1 MRRVCTIGQIGL
13 CMLLS
18 IAHSANAQIATEVY
32 LKFAGRW
39 SLLDDTSRL
48 NPGNE
53 LLDLRRAAADV
64 EARVTVSDYLN
75 DGKSVRVLFKGY
87 SFYSS
92 DTDRGSNRR
101 NLARVDELFA
111 DWKADNWFLSVGKRR
126 INWGTAMAFNPVN
139 VIVPPRDPLNPRL
152 ETEGQPVAW
161 LSFNRS
167 AVTTDLF
174 FTRNYDKD
182 WNSDLNRWGARV
194 GVMIGDWDLSAYYF
208 DGQAYRPTAET
219 AGGAQDGRDFERMVG
234 LSFSGN
240 LSAGVTLYSEIAGFS
255 RNGRNYYGGKRMSK
269 LKDESYVQAVVGSF
283 VVLSP
288 ESFLSFFNGDAS
300 VTLEAYY
307 NGEGYTQS
315 EREYYFEALDQAL
328 LDGNPTVLGDYRF
341 AGMNRFYVLAAYRN
355 TFKER
360 YTTELTGLF
369 SQDKSLSLQVQV
381 QYNLSDYYTAR
392 AKVIHNQG
400 GATTEFG
407 NAPVSDVVEISFD
420 INF

>member
-1 MRRVCTIGQIGL
+1 MRHVCTIGLMGL
-13 CMLLS
+13 GMLLS
-18 IAHSANAQIATEVY
+18 SAHSANAQIATEVY

-39 SLLDDTSRL
+39 SHLDETSRL
-48 NPGNE
+48 NPGNQV
-53 LLDLRRAAADV
+53 LDLGKAATDV

-92 DTDRGSNRR
+92 DTDAGSNRR

-139 VIVPPRDPLNPRL
+139 VIVPARDPLNPKL
-152 ETEGQPVAW
+152 ETEGQPIAW
-161 LSFNRS
+161 LSFNRH

-219 AGGAQDGRDFERMVG
+219 AGGARDGRDFERMVG

-255 RNGRNYYGGKRMSK
+255 RSGRNYYGGNRMGK
-269 LKDESYVQAVVGSF
+269 PKDGTYVQAVLGSYI
-283 VVLSP
+283 VLGP
-288 ESFLSFFNGDAS
+288 ESFLSFFNGDAG
-300 VTLEAYY
+300 VTLEVYY
-307 NGEGYTQS
+307 NGEGYTPS
-315 EREYYFEALDQAL
+315 ERENYFEALDQAL
-328 LDGNPTVLGDYRF
+328 QERNPAVLGDYRF

-360 YTTELTGLF
+360 YTTEVTGLF
-369 SQDKSLSLQVQV
+369 SQDRSFSLQLQA
-381 QYNLSDYYTAR
+381 QYNLSDYYAAR
-392 AKVIHNQG
+392 AKLTHNQG
-400 GATTEFG
+400 STRTEFG
-407 NAPVSDVVEISFD
+407 NAPLSDILEVSFE

>member
-1 MRRVCTIGQIGL
+1 MRRVCRIGL
-13 CMLLS
+13 MGLGMLLS
-18 IAHSANAQIATEVY
+18 GAHSASAQIATEVY

-39 SLLDDTSRL
+39 SLLDETSHL
-48 NPGNE
+48 NPRNE
-53 LLDLRRAAADV
+53 ILDLGKGAADV

-92 DTDRGSNRR
+92 DTDAGSNRR

-139 VIVPPRDPLNPRL
+139 VIVPPRDPLNPKL

-194 GVMIGDWDLSAYYF
+194 GVMIGDWDVSAYYF

-219 AGGAQDGRDFERMVG
+219 AGGVRDGRDYERM
-234 LSFSGN
+234 LALTLSGN
-240 LSAGVTLYSEIAGFS
+240 LFAGVTLYSEIAEFS
-255 RNGRNYYGGKRMSK
+255 HSGRQYYGADRVGK
-269 LKDESYVQAVVGSF
+269 LKDQSYVQAVVGSYI
-283 VVLSP
+283 VLSP

-300 VTLEAYY
+300 VTLELYF
-307 NGEGYTQS
+307 NGEGYTPS
-315 EREYYFEALDQAL
+315 ERNNYFEALDQVL
-328 LDGNPTVLGDYRF
+328 SGGNPAVLADYRF
-341 AGMNRFYVLAAYRN
+341 AGMNRFYVLASYRN

-360 YTTELTGLF
+360 YTTELTGLL
-369 SQDKSLSLQVQV
+369 SQDRSFSLQAQI

-392 AKVIHNQG
+392 AKFTHNQG
-400 GATTEFG
+400 GSQTEFG
-407 NAPVSDVVEISFD
+407 NAPVSDAVEFSFD
-420 INF
+420 VNF